1 MANLSRKKVYKRI
14 LKQLKHYKFMLAL
27 TIFFAL
33 ITVAGNL
40 IVPVFFGQVID
51 LFDLTKYSQV
61 DFTQVFQKF
70 IIIGAVVA
78 ATCVSQWL
86 TSIINN
92 RITYNVVK
100 DVREEAFANLQKL
113 PLSFIDSHSYGDI
126 VGRNIADVDQF
137 ADGLLMGFTQLFT
150 GILTIIGTLVIM
162 FVLNWII
169 ALIVFVL
176 TPLSLFVAK

>member
-137 ADGLLMGFTQLFT
+137 ADGL
-150 GILTIIGTLVIM
+150 
-162 FVLNWII
+162 
-169 ALIVFVL
+169 
-176 TPLSLFVAK
+176 